1 MAIAVLSGLFP
12 SAISKRKALSS
23 MADDDILTLKEICD
37 LLRVH
42 PSTVY
47 KLVREGRIPS
57 FRIGSEWRFRKDV
70 ILRWIAEKSLNSSQ
84 SRKATH
90 TPSQSRK
97 ATHTR
102 RNRETGSYRGR
113 KR

>member
-1 MAIAVLSGLFP
+1 MAIAVLSALFP
-12 SAISKRKALSS
+12 SAISKRKALSP

-57 FRIGSEWRFRKDV
+57 FRICSEWRFRKDV
-70 ILRWIAEKSLNSSQ
+70 ILRWMAEKSLNSSQ

-90 TPSQSRK
+90 I
-97 ATHTR
+97 R
-102 RNRETGSYRGR
+102 RNGETGSYRGR